1 MRFPCCGRYEN
12 DLSKTFEDNWGFLK
26 RKDDEPWAY
35 STKLAKYFNPQGG
48 TWTVSQKR
56 IPFMFQ

>member
-1 MRFPCCGRYEN
+1 M
-12 DLSKTFEDNWGFLK
+12 SKTFEDNWGFLK